1 MRPGGGVVGSLR
13 NFIIIICPFYSMREQ
28 HHLPQTALNEI
39 ISWTA
44 TICQDTVL
52 LAGKRVQKKL
62 ENISPAIDCN
72 ISDCLDLA
80 DHHPFRDAHSDW
92 LRDQYIKKHFHL
104 VVCTL
109 KRFRN

>member
-1 MRPGGGVVGSLR
+1 
-13 NFIIIICPFYSMREQ
+13 MREQ
-28 HHLPQTALNEI
+28 HHLPHTALNEI

-44 TICQDTVL
+44 TICQDSVL
-52 LAGKRVQKKL
+52 LAGNRVQKKL
-62 ENISPAIDCN
+62 ENTSPAIDCD

-92 LRDQYIKKHFHL
+92 LRNQYIKKHFHL

-109 KRFRN
+109 TGFKIIILFLQLAIISVVGLFS